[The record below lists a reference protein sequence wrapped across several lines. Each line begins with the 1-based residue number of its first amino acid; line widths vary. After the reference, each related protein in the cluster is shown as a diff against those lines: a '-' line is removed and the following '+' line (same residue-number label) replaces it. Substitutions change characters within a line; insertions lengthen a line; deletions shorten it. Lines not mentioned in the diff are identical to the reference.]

1 MKANMGSADRII
13 RVLVALVVISL
24 VATGTLSG
32 IWAVVGLVLAGVFLL
47 TSLVRF
53 CPLYLPFGIR
63 TNRVGKSV

>member
-32 IWAVVGLVLAGVFLL
+32 IWAVVGVVLAGVFLL